1 MSSDPP
7 RRDTVLDA
15 VDRRLLSLLQ
25 QDATISLDDLADR
38 AGLSRTPCWRRIQ
51 RMERDGIIR
60 GRVAVLDPAAI
71 GLGLTALVA
80 IQAPGHS
87 AEWLRGFSSIVETMP
102 EIVEAHRLAG
112 DVDYLLQVVVAD
124 TAAYDRFYARLIAA
138 IEVRSVSSRF
148 VLQTLKSRAPLPL

>member
-1 MSSDPP
+1 
-7 RRDTVLDA
+7 
-15 VDRRLLSLLQ
+15 
-25 QDATISLDDLADR
+25 
-38 AGLSRTPCWRRIQ
+38 
-51 RMERDGIIR
+51 MERDGIIR